1 MKNEITITIIAC
13 AIVFSGISLL
23 AFDTINQQIMTPVK
37 ADRGPIIFSDN
48 NILKTEKLTVEY
60 LSKYP
65 QITKTSLGD
74 GTTQIKTLMGMTIP
88 PDNTL
93 PWAFVEG
100 TVANAAPGHP
110 VIVQIFKSLDEI
122 PIHVAQVDLDDDNS
136 FSYKFRVYSLID
148 GVANHLYE
156 GDYFV
161 KTFKVITTPR
171 QI

>member
-13 AIVFSGISLL
+13 AVVFSGIGLF
-23 AFDTINQQIMTPVK
+23 AFDTVNQQIITPVK
-37 ADRGPIIFSDN
+37 ADSTPILPSDN
-48 NILKTEKLTVEY
+48 GILKTEKYTVAY
-60 LSKYP
+60 LSEHP
-65 QITKTSLGD
+65 QITRTSLGD

-88 PDNTL
+88 KDNTL

-100 TVANAAPGHP
+100 TVSNAAPGHP
-110 VIVQIFKSLDEI
+110 VIVQIFKSLDDV

-136 FSYKFRVYSLID
+136 FEYKFRVYSLID

-161 KTFKVITTPR
+161 KTFKVVIAPG

>member
-13 AIVFSGISLL
+13 AIVFSAISIL
-23 AFDTINQQIMTPVK
+23 AFDTVNQETITPVN
-37 ADRGPIIFSDN
+37 ADSISTSQSDN
-48 NILKTEKLTVEY
+48 NILKTEKYTVAY
-60 LSKYP
+60 LSEHP
-65 QITKTSLGD
+65 QITRTSLGD
-74 GTTQIKTLMGMTIP
+74 GTIQIKTLMGMTIP
-88 PDNTL
+88 KDNTL

-148 GVANHLYE
+148 GVTNHLYE

-161 KTFKVITTPR
+161 KTFKVVIAPG

>member
-23 AFDTINQQIMTPVK
+23 AFDTVNQQTITPVN
-37 ADRGPIIFSDN
+37 ADSISTSQSDN
-48 NILKTEKLTVEY
+48 NILKTEKYTVAY
-60 LSKYP
+60 LSEHP
-65 QITKTSLGD
+65 QITRTSLGD

-88 PDNTL
+88 KDNTL

-122 PIHVAQVDLDDDNS
+122 PIHVAQVDLDDNNS

-148 GVANHLYE
+148 GVTNHLYE

-161 KTFKVITTPR
+161 KTFKVVIAPG

>member
-1 MKNEITITIIAC
+1 MKNELTITIIAC
-13 AIVFSGISLL
+13 AVVFSGVSLL
-23 AFDTINQQIMTPVK
+23 AFDTINQQMITPVK
-37 ADRGPIIFSDN
+37 DDRGPIIFSDN
-48 NILKTEKLTVEY
+48 DILKTEKYTVAY
-60 LSKYP
+60 LSEHP
-65 QITKTSLGD
+65 QITRTSLGD

-88 PDNTL
+88 KDNTL

-110 VIVQIFKSLDEI
+110 VIVQIFKSLDDV
-122 PIHVAQVDLDDDNS
+122 PIHVAQVDLDEANS

-161 KTFKVITTPR
+161 KTFKVVITPR

>member
-1 MKNEITITIIAC
+1 MKKEMTITIIAC

-23 AFDTINQQIMTPVK
+23 AFDTINQQIITPAK
-37 ADRGPIIFSDN
+37 ADSTLILPSDN
-48 NILKTEKLTVEY
+48 GFLKTEKYTVEY
-60 LSKYP
+60 LSEHP

-88 PDNTL
+88 KDNTL

-110 VIVQIFKSLDEI
+110 VIVQIFKSLDKV
-122 PIHVAQVDLDDDNS
+122 PIHVAQVDLDEDNS

-148 GVANHLYE
+148 GVVNHLYE

-161 KTFKVITTPR
+161 KTFKVVITPG